1 MLGLFLF
8 TKVLLGLCTV
18 KSQLFGIDGVRTS
31 WIGLHQESSHSMNT
45 LAGFFQ
51 SSQFVQFAYLQ
62 ALDLLS
68 TAAFLSHGV
77 GEANPV
83 VRWSMSM
90 APNPVSG
97 LLAVKL
103 LALCF
108 AVYCIK
114 SQRELL
120 LAKVNIFYAVLIVW
134 NMVCLVMASRS

>member
-1 MLGLFLF
+1 
-8 TKVLLGLCTV
+8 
-18 KSQLFGIDGVRTS
+18 
-31 WIGLHQESSHSMNT
+31 MNT
-45 LAGFFQ
+45 RVGSFQ

-83 VRWSMSM
+83 VRWSMSI

-97 LLAVKL
+97 LLGVKL
-103 LALCF
+103 LALLF
-108 AVYCIK
+108 AIYCIK
-114 SQRELL
+114 SQRDLL

-134 NMVCLVMASRS
+134 NMACLVMANHH

>member
-1 MLGLFLF
+1 
-8 TKVLLGLCTV
+8 
-18 KSQLFGIDGVRTS
+18 
-31 WIGLHQESSHSMNT
+31 MNT
-45 LAGFFQ
+45 LVGFFQ

-103 LALCF
+103 LALLF

-114 SQRELL
+114 SQRLVLL
-120 LAKVNIFYAVLIVW
+120 SKVNIFYAVLIVW
-134 NMVCLVMASRS
+134 NMVCLVMASQN